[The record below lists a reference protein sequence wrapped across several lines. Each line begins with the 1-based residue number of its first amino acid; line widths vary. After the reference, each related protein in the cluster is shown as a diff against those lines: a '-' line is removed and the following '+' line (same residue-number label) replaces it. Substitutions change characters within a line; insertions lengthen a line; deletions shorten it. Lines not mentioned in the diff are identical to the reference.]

1 MKVQIQN
8 VTEEPVR
15 LKLGRYLKR
24 IPPGE
29 VITLDL
35 DLNQK
40 KDINL
45 FWMLQR
51 CPATLNEQIMLTE
64 M

>member
-8 VTEEPVR
+8 VTEDLVR

-24 IPPGE
+24 IQPGE
-29 VITLDL
+29 IITVDL
-35 DLNQK
+35 NLNQK
-40 KDINL
+40 KDLNL
-45 FWMLQR
+45 LRMLQR

-64 M
+64 L